1 MKKIV
6 IVCGLIAGLIVT
18 AMLVT
23 TMIMSKA
30 SGKIEGSML
39 LGYAT
44 MILAFSLI
52 FVGIKNYR
60 DKYNQGIIRF
70 GKAFRIGL
78 YITLIAST
86 IYVIA
91 WLITYFFFIPEFGEK
106 YTAQMLGELRAGGAS
121 QQELDSKAKEMA
133 QFNQWYKNP
142 LFNALIT
149 YTEILPVGLIISLIS
164 ALVLKRKT
172 KPGADPIPV

>member
-1 MKKIV
+1 MKRIV

-23 TMIMSKA
+23 TMVISKA

-91 WLITYFFFIPEFGEK
+91 WLITYFFYIPEFGEK
-106 YTAQMLGELRAGGAS
+106 YTEQMIEELRAGGAS
-121 QQELDSKAKEMA
+121 PQEIAGKAKEMA
-133 QFNQWYKNP
+133 RFTEWYKNP

-164 ALVLKRKT
+164 ALVLKRHS
-172 KPGADPIPV
+172 KPGTGAVGV

>member
-23 TMIMSKA
+23 TIIMSKA

-60 DKYNQGIIRF
+60 DKYNQGNIRF

-106 YTAQMLGELRAGGAS
+106 YTAQMLEELRAGGAS
-121 QQELDSKAKEMA
+121 RQELDSKAAEMA
-133 QFNQWYKNP
+133 RFTEWYKNP
-142 LFNALIT
+142 FFNALIT

-172 KPGADPIPV
+172 KPGAESIPV